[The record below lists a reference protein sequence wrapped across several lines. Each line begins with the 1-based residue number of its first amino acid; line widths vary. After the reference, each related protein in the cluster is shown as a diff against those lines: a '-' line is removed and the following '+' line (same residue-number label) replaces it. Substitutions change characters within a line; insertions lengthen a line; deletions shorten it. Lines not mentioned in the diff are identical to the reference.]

1 MNTLEIWLLA
11 ISLAMDCFTV
21 SITSGII
28 MRRICRR
35 TFFVMAFFFG
45 LFQAVMPLIGWF
57 CASRFSH
64 LIKDYDHWI
73 AFGLLAFLGM
83 PIEAVVMIMSFIA
96 VRKFSGGYHADSFY
110 KCLII
115 SSIVIMTMLQI
126 STYINNNLLFNVIYI
141 ASSILLMIFS
151 PIDSANKRLDND
163 DKRFCKKITI
173 LIVVVLFIIVELQ
186 WIAGYRYYTK
196 FIESG
201 VMLAEILQL
210 LAIFNLK
217 YDRK

>member
-1 MNTLEIWLLA
+1 
-11 ISLAMDCFTV
+11 
-21 SITSGII
+21 
-28 MRRICRR
+28 
-35 TFFVMAFFFG
+35 
-45 LFQAVMPLIGWF
+45 
-57 CASRFSH
+57 
-64 LIKDYDHWI
+64 
-73 AFGLLAFLGM
+73 
-83 PIEAVVMIMSFIA
+83 
-96 VRKFSGGYHADSFY
+96 
-110 KCLII
+110 
-115 SSIVIMTMLQI
+115 MLQI